1 MVLQI
6 VVLVLVLL
14 ALAVLAGW
22 FLVSRRRRHEA
33 GLADLWRR
41 LRQTPGGG
49 RFDPASVA
57 ELPGPARRYLEHAI
71 APGTTLAGAVELEME
86 GRIGLSAG
94 AEKTPFRARQVLAA
108 PHGMIWEAE
117 VGDGWRQVRGSDSYG
132 DGVGEMLWFLGNAVP
147 VVRGSGPDV
156 TRSAAGRVALEAALL
171 LPAALHPSRGARWE
185 AVDDRAATVHLTVG
199 DFELAPTV
207 HVAPNGRLLRIE
219 MVRWDPA
226 GPSGKPEEVRW
237 VADGFEET
245 EEATFG
251 GYTIPTTVR
260 VTKNAG
266 TPQVDTFF
274 EARITSAQYR

>member
-6 VVLVLVLL
+6 LVLVLVLL
-14 ALAVLAGW
+14 ALAVLAGR

-41 LRQTPGGG
+41 LRETPGGG
-49 RFDPASVA
+49 RFEPESVA
-57 ELPGPARRYLEHAI
+57 DLPAPACRYLEHAI
-71 APGTTLAGAVELEME
+71 APGTPLAGSVELEME
-86 GRIGLSAG
+86 GRIGLSPG

-108 PHGMIWEAE
+108 PEGLIWEAE
-117 VGDGWRQVRGSDSYG
+117 VGEGWKRVKGSDSYG
-132 DGVGEMLWFLGNAVP
+132 DGVGEMLWFLWNAVP
-147 VVRGSGPDV
+147 VVRGNGDDV
-156 TRSAAGRVALEAALL
+156 TRSAAGRVAIEAALL
-171 LPAALHPSRGARWE
+171 LPSALHPSRGARWE

-199 DFELAPTV
+199 SFELAPTV

-219 MVRWDPA
+219 MMRWDPA

-237 VADGFEET
+237 VADGFEEKA
-245 EEATFG
+245 EATFG

-274 EARITSAQYR
+274 EARVTAAEYR